1 MPSTTGVIL
10 RAPAADDLDV
20 LYALA
25 SELDTWEER
34 GPQPPRAITRAE
46 FAARFD
52 KVLTE
57 PSQDALFVIEADGAA
72 VGRCALFDIDNL
84 ARTAEVGI
92 AIHAPA
98 RGRGYGTEALRALVA
113 FAFERCNLRRA
124 HLRVLASNV
133 VAIASYRKVGFVE
146 EGRLRESAWVRGN
159 YEDELVMGLLRSEWL
174 RL

>member
-1 MPSTTGVIL
+1 MTPTPAEPSPSSRTRPRVPSRSPAPCASGSSRLAHMPSTTGVIL

-34 GPQPPRAITRAE
+34 GPQPPRAITREE

-57 PSQDALFVIEADGAA
+57 PSQEALFVIEADGAA
-72 VGRCALFDIDNL
+72 VGRCALFDIDHL

-124 HLRVLASNV
+124 HLRVIASNV
-133 VAIASYRKVGFVE
+133 AAIA
-146 EGRLRESAWVRGN
+146 
-159 YEDELVMGLLRSEWL
+159 
-174 RL
+174 